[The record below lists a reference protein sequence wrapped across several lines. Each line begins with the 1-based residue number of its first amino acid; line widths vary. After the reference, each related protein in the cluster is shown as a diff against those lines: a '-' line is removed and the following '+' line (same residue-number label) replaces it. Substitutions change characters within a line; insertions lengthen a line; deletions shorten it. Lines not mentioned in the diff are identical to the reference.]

1 MLSRCS
7 LCQTVIH
14 GKIITVDDKF
24 VCSKCSSQSDKECGI
39 CSKVVLG
46 DCLLSN
52 GKYFHKNCMKV
63 RWLEVSHDDVR
74 YLILF
79 VSQCAVCGDNLQ
91 GTYFTFMNKLV
102 CEKDYKVRD

>member
-1 MLSRCS
+1 M
-7 LCQTVIH
+7 
-14 GKIITVDDKF
+14 DDKF
-24 VCSKCSSQSDKECGI
+24 VCSKCSSQEDKQCGV

-63 RWLEVSHDDVR
+63 SWLEVSQDDVR
-74 YLILF
+74 PDILL
-79 VSQCAVCGDNLQ
+79 QCAVCGDHLQ
-91 GTYFTFMNKLV
+91 GTYFTFMDKLV